1 MLWSDVI
8 KVTEDDIK
16 KGEPQSSKFCAIA
29 LAVDRTIIRHL
40 NNSCELEPVV
50 EEDGDMFIR
59 NIKSGDVLYQLHT
72 KSDQSTL
79 IYSFINYFDNGEDVE
94 PIEFDFS
101 LKKYGEEVK

>member
-29 LAVDRTIIRHL
+29 VAVDRTIIKHL
-40 NNSCELEPVV
+40 NNNSELEPVV
-50 EEDGDMFIR
+50 EEDGDIYIR
-59 NIKSGDVLYQLHT
+59 NIKSGDVLYWLHLNHLQN
-72 KSDQSTL
+72 SL
-79 IYSFINYFDNGEDVE
+79 IYDFINDFDNGWDVE

-101 LKKYGEEVK
+101 LKRYGKE

>member
-29 LAVDRTIIRHL
+29 LAVDRTIIKHL
-40 NNSCELEPVV
+40 NNSSDLEPVV
-50 EEDGDMFIR
+50 EEEGDMFIR

-72 KSDQSTL
+72 KSDQYSL
-79 IYSFINYFDNGEDVE
+79 IYSFIDDLDGGLEVE

-101 LKKYGEEVK
+101 LKKYGEEGK